1 MNVPVKISIPDY
13 TYLAVGLRKHGDPEL
28 PGVRFRPYTKEEFVA
43 CSLFEAGLGC
53 GLNDAQLERLEFSAS
68 EPGDV
73 VIDLG
78 STALNEEFCDLLNK
92 AIPIAYEKMKQAH
105 NPCK

>member
-1 MNVPVKISIPDY
+1 MNEPVKISIHGY
-13 TYLAVGLRKHGDPEL
+13 THFIVGLRKHGDPEL
-28 PGVRFRPYTKEEFVA
+28 PGVRFRPYTEEEFAVCELA
-43 CSLFEAGLGC
+43 EDGGPR
-53 GLNDAQLERLEFSAS
+53 LNDAQVERLEMSES

-78 STALNEEFCDLLNK
+78 STELNEEFCDLLNK
-92 AIPIAYEKMKQAH
+92 AIPIAHQKMKQAH